1 MRITTRKVG
10 PESSF
15 NNRKIARIGA
25 LVTFVL
31 MRARE
36 VVDAIYRSDSRRIL
50 ATLIRLLGDF
60 DRAEEAMHDAF
71 AAAVQ
76 QWPQSCVPA
85 NPPSWLISAGRFK
98 AIGAMRR
105 HAKFET
111 ALGEF
116 EQHFALGNGD
126 PVGWDEQNIEDDQL
140 RLIFR
145 CCHPALA
152 ADAQVALT

>member
-1 MRITTRKVG
+1 MM
-10 PESSF
+10 ESGLEFSM
-15 NNRKIARIGA
+15 NPAPKGEDDAQRVRKI
-25 LVTFVL
+25 
-31 MRARE
+31 
-36 VVDAIYRSDSRRIL
+36 VDAIYRSDSRRIL